1 MGSVGTRLPTASWR
15 GGRVET
21 TSEARETSA
30 TTTGLV
36 LRYVQRRAGDAAVAE
51 LLHRS
56 GLRFTAEELADAS
69 RWFSYDT
76 RIRLFVAMVEVLDD
90 PDAPFRVGASS
101 TSNGLHHSIVLLV
114 RALGSPH
121 QVFRALPRAV
131 PKFTTTST
139 MRMLEVGPEHA
150 VIRYELHPGY
160 TPSRLDCRYA
170 QGLFSS
176 VPVLFGLPAAR
187 VVHGACQVDGH
198 EACLYRV
205 SWDRRARIPWR
216 RQRRQ
221 DHRDRTELAALRAQL
236 DELQSAAADLV
247 ASDDLE
253 VALERI
259 IARAAAAVVAPA
271 YLCAV
276 DAPDGGAPLVH
287 SQGLDPARTAELA
300 ARLRDGQDLG
310 PFAVVVDVR
319 TARRHHGRLA
329 ALYPEGQLAAEADR
343 ALLSAYAGHAAVV
356 LDQLAALAASRRGE
370 SRAKALL
377 DLAHEL
383 AVATDDGVVAAT
395 VADALPR
402 IVGSARSSV
411 MRWDPGSGELRAV
424 ACSGLT
430 TEQRAILLGQP
441 VRPDETPELAG
452 LLSRREPTILDSV
465 RSSPPMRRLLF
476 AVGVERVAVVP
487 LTAGDTLLG
496 VVTAGWPSGSY
507 PEEGVSA
514 EVVERLRG
522 VADQAA
528 SALHNARLLETVRH
542 QSLHDPLTGLPNRTL
557 FLRHLEEML
566 APRDRRGGVGV
577 LFCDL
582 DRFKAVNDAFGHA
595 AGDELLRQ
603 VAARLR
609 HVLRPEDLVARLSG
623 DEFALVLR
631 TVDRAAV
638 RSLAARVVDCF
649 EQSFRVEGREL
660 RMTTS
665 VGVAVRE
672 GPDGDADRL
681 IRRADAAM
689 YEAKQQGRNRVVVA
703 DDGLEPRTTASLDD
717 ELTDAI
723 RGGQLRLRFQ
733 PIVATADP
741 AGAAALPGGVTIA
754 GSEALVRWDHPRLGL
769 LSPAAFLPL
778 AEERGLVADLDLWV
792 LEAACAAF
800 AATVTG
806 TATCAG
812 ASPRHVAV
820 NVSVSTILDGR
831 LLPTVRRVLRDH
843 DLVAGQ
849 LVLEVVESRSLVD
862 LPGVADRLT
871 ELRHMGIRISLDD
884 FGTGYSTLTWLHRLP
899 VDQIKIDRSFVSS
912 LPGGA
917 AAALVRGVIALADEL
932 GIEVVAEGVETV
944 EQLDLLHEAGCT
956 RFQGY
961 LFGEPGKHPGATVS
975 GIERPA

>member
-1 MGSVGTRLPTASWR
+1 MRSVGTRLAHR
-15 GGRVET
+15 QLEGARVEIT
-21 TSEARETSA
+21 TEARETSA
-30 TTTGLV
+30 ATTGLV
-36 LRYVQRRAGDAAVAE
+36 LRYVQRQAGDAAVAE
-51 LLHRS
+51 LLRRS
-56 GLRFTAEELADAS
+56 GVPFTVEELSDAS

-76 RIRLFVAMVEVLDD
+76 RIRLFAAMVEVLDD
-90 PDAPFRVGASS
+90 PDAPFRVGASA
-101 TSNGLHHSIVLLV
+101 TSNGMHHSVVLLV
-114 RALGSPH
+114 RTLGSPH

-139 MRMLEVGPEHA
+139 MRMLEVGPGHA
-150 VIRYELHPGY
+150 IIRYELQTGY

-176 VPVLFGLPAAR
+176 VPVLFGLPPAR
-187 VVHGACQVDGH
+187 VVHGACQADGH

-205 SWDRRARIPWR
+205 SWDRRARSPWH

-276 DAPDGGAPLVH
+276 DAPHDGAPLVH
-287 SQGLDPARTAELA
+287 SQGLDPARTADVA

-310 PFAVVVDVR
+310 PCAVVVDVR

-356 LDQLAALAASRRGE
+356 LDQLAALEASRRGE

-383 AVATDDGVVAAT
+383 AVATDDGVVATT

-430 TEQRAILLGQP
+430 AEQRAILLAQR
-441 VRPDETPELAG
+441 VRPDETPELAA

-496 VVTAGWPSGSY
+496 VVTAGWPSGSHS
-507 PEEGVSA
+507 EQDVSA

-557 FLRHLEEML
+557 FVRHLERML
-566 APRDRRGGVGV
+566 ALRERRGGVGV

-631 TVDRAAV
+631 AVDRVAV
-638 RSLAARVVDCF
+638 RSLAARVVECF
-649 EQSFRVEGREL
+649 GEPFRVEGRDL

-665 VGVAVRE
+665 VGVAVHE
-672 GPDGDADRL
+672 GPDGDGDRL
-681 IRRADAAM
+681 LRRADAAM
-689 YEAKQQGRNRVVVA
+689 YEAKQQGRNQVVVA
-703 DDGLEPRTTASLDD
+703 DDGLEPRTAGSLDD
-717 ELTDAI
+717 ELADAI
-723 RGGQLRLRFQ
+723 HGGQLRLRFQ
-733 PIVATADP
+733 PIVATAVDHTASDP
-741 AGAAALPGGVTIA
+741 RLLPGDVTVV
-754 GSEALVRWDHPRLGL
+754 GTEALVRWAHPRLGL

-792 LEAACAAF
+792 LESACAAF
-800 AATVTG
+800 ATG
-806 TATCAG
+806 FGAG
-812 ASPRHVAV
+812 DGPGPRHVAV
-820 NVSVSTILDGR
+820 NVSVSTILDAR
-831 LLPTVRRVLRDH
+831 LMATVRRVLREH

-871 ELRHMGIRISLDD
+871 ELRRMGIRISLDD

-917 AAALVRGVIALADEL
+917 AVALVRGVIALADEL
-932 GIEVVAEGVETV
+932 GIEVVAEGVETA
-944 EQLDLLHEAGCT
+944 EQLGVLREAGCT
-956 RFQGY
+956 LLQGY
-961 LFGEPGKHPGATVS
+961 LFGQPGDQPGTTVTGVELS
-975 GIERPA
+975 G